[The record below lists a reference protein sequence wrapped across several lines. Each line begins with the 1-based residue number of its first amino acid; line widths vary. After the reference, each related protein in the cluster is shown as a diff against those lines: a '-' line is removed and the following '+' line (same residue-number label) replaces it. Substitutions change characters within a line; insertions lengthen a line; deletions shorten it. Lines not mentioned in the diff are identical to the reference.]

1 MRRVLVTLACAA
13 ALLLTSTGVH
23 ANPRNEPVIPVGDA
37 GNAELVEEVFEDD
50 LVEDGETEAARL
62 ALEYLYATGFHPLAN
77 QLRGVSESLYRGK
90 WYVERHD
97 QRRKCIAK
105 RESNGNYEAV
115 SSRGLYRG
123 AYQMSRALAIG
134 ATWQMQP
141 EVRREMGDEGL
152 KMVQALREIPPNRWN
167 RYWQDRAFWTI
178 WSKGKGQRHWHGGAR
193 SC

>member
-1 MRRVLVTLACAA
+1 MRRLLVTF
-13 ALLLTSTGVH
+13 GVAVAVLFGGATAD

-37 GNAELVEEVFEDD
+37 ENAEFVDEVLDDFIEDEESEV
-50 LVEDGETEAARL
+50 TRL
-62 ALEYLYATGFHPLAN
+62 ALEYLYATGFHPSAN

-90 WYVERHD
+90 WFVPRHD
-97 QRRKCIAK
+97 QRRKCIVK
-105 RESNGNYEAV
+105 RESKGNYEAV

-123 AYQMSRALAIG
+123 AYQMTRALAVG
-134 ATWQMQP
+134 ATWMMQA

-178 WSKGKGQRHWHGGAR
+178 WAKGKGQRHWHGGAR